1 MGGNIMTVQAAP
13 TRPPAR
19 TSGGAG
25 LGALLQLAIFVVVVV
40 TFLAAPLLALG
51 VAFLVYTVMRSRGE
65 SSRAGGAAADVPV
78 SVTGFGSGAR

>member
-1 MGGNIMTVQAAP
+1 MTVHAAP
-13 TRPPAR
+13 PRPVGK

-51 VAFLVYTVMRSRGE
+51 IAFLVYTVMRSRGD
-65 SSRAGGAAADVPV
+65 SQRSAGAGSDAPV
-78 SVTGFGSGAR
+78 SAAGFGSGAR